1 MKPKRLI
8 SLLVAVCMMITML
21 PLSAVTAFAVEPWS
35 DDPTADDGVY
45 KYAYKVNEDG
55 SNTAT
60 ITKFLG
66 PVNSANTVD
75 SANPDFYDIK
85 IPATLGGH
93 TVTGLGEYSFSGY
106 LSAAQSNEPYQF
118 GRNIHSV
125 TIPQSVTSIGDYAF
139 SRCEK
144 MDSLTINDATTSIGS
159 WAFDECYKLTT
170 LSLGKNITTMRR
182 SIFGE
187 R

>member
-21 PLSAVTAFAVEPWS
+21 PLSAVTAFAEDTS
-35 DDPTADDGVY
+35 TDLEDSYKGY
-45 KYAYKVNEDG
+45 KYAYTVNDG
-55 SNTAT
+55 NAT

-66 PVNSANTVD
+66 PVD
-75 SANPDFYDIK
+75 SANNGLYDIE
-85 IPATLGGH
+85 IPTELGGC

-139 SRCEK
+139 SHCEK
-144 MDSLTINDATTSIGS
+144 NG
-159 WAFDECYKLTT
+159 
-170 LSLGKNITTMRR
+170 LSYYQ
-182 SIFGE
+182 
-187 R
+187 